1 MTTQDLGIARIGV
14 VADAEPAV
22 QGINRAKQ
30 AVSGLAVTV
39 EDSSK
44 RQVNATARQQQA
56 LQRQIDTLGLSREEL
71 IRWRIQNQTS
81 GDTAERLTQALE
93 RQIEKTQQLT
103 AARSVTGSTAATEA
117 ETRALEKQSA
127 IRDRLTTLLSTQRGQ
142 RILEAQGATVA
153 AGATDK
159 HSDAIK
165 RGGISLGQYNQAL
178 RTLPAQYTDIVTQI
192 AGGQN
197 LGLILLQQGGQI
209 KDSFGG
215 VQNALRA
222 VGSSAMA
229 FINPMTLTAA
239 ALAATAVA
247 AYQGSQEFVGYNAA
261 LLSSGNSAGVTA
273 AVLADL
279 AAQFDEMAGVTTGKA
294 ADALMQVASTGAFTA
309 EQMRVVAQAA
319 LEWSVATG
327 AAVEDTVKEF
337 VKLADD
343 PVKAIIELNNKMGSL
358 TDAQVQSIQIL
369 VDQGKHTEAVT
380 EAIRL
385 QAETLSERSEKMV
398 ANLGSL
404 ERSWRT
410 VRGAVLETWDAI
422 KAVGRE
428 TTNQD
433 LIKQLEGNLAGLEAR
448 SGLYS
453 SVGDKQR
460 QELMTKWRADLAKMR
475 EEQSKAAAG
484 GTASGQSAEQRRAI
498 EANAKLRDKNL
509 EEERAAAAKS
519 EKLSERL
526 ENLRTKFARDGVTDR
541 IAIAKAEARETEKYN
556 AEKAKQQSRGTG
568 GSGGGSGVNSA
579 RMAAAKADAARE
591 KEQIANSTRELQAQY
606 AAREISAN
614 DYYRK
619 LRELAKAGAT
629 QEEEAIRAQVAV
641 LDLQTGKRKESGAV
655 AIQRASLEEQLQKVQ
670 EGYASRLRV
679 ITSEETRA
687 TEKRVAAMRAY
698 REALHESTV
707 AMQAQFESIA
717 KRVGQGD
724 REFEVETKI
733 NEVLEDKA
741 KRLREIA
748 AARAAGGDAEIA
760 DSNEAAV
767 IAESRAKVEAIQQG
781 YRDLDAEQADALNGM
796 SAALKNY
803 ATESGNVAGQVQSAM
818 TSVFTGLEDVFVKA
832 ATTGKLSFKDMANSI
847 LADLAR
853 IAAKQAITGI
863 LGNVLGGLTG
873 GVGAAGASAVT
884 TGTQGI
890 TSSLAQSLIKGGK
903 ADGGYT
909 GPGGKYEPRGVV
921 HAGEVVWSQADVA
934 RAGGVG
940 AVEAMRLG
948 RQGYAAGGSP
958 GVASMAP
965 TKQGAPNVNVTIVG
979 GPEDATAESSMNQN
993 GDLDITVFMGR
1004 AEKFIAGNIANGRSP
1019 VTAALKGRLNVE
1031 DRK

>member
-1 MTTQDLGIARIGV
+1 MTDQVIGVARIV
-14 VADAEPAV
+14 VEADAEPAV
-22 QGINRAKQ
+22 QGTNRAKQ
-30 AVSGLAVTV
+30 AVTGLAATV

-44 RQVNATARQQQA
+44 KQVNATTRQVQA
-56 LQRQIDTLGLSREEL
+56 LQRQIDTLGLSREQL
-71 IRWRIQNQTS
+71 IQWRIQNQTS
-81 GDTAERLTQALE
+81 GDTAEKLTQALE
-93 RQIEKTQQLT
+93 RQIEKTRQLN
-103 AARSVTGSTAATEA
+103 AARNTTGTVSPTEA
-117 ETRALEKQSA
+117 ETRALEKQNA
-127 IRDRLTTLLSTQRGQ
+127 IRERLTTLLNTQRGQ
-142 RILEAQGATVA
+142 RILEAQGASASAV
-153 AGATDK
+153 ATDK
-159 HSDAIK
+159 HTAAVMK
-165 RGGISLGQYNQAL
+165 GGISLGQYNNAL
-178 RTLPAQYTDIVTQI
+178 RTLPAQYTDVITQI

-215 VQNALRA
+215 IQNALRA
-222 VGSSAMA
+222 VASSAA
-229 FINPMTLTAA
+229 SFINPMTVTAA

-247 AYQGSQEFVGYNAA
+247 AYQGSQEWVGYNAA
-261 LLSSGNSAGVTA
+261 LLTSGNSAGLTA
-273 AVLADL
+273 AALADL
-279 AAQFDEMAGVTTGKA
+279 AEQFDNMEGVTTGKA
-294 ADALMQVASTGAFTA
+294 ADALMSVASTGAFTA

-319 LEWSVATG
+319 LEWNVTTG
-327 AAVEDTVKEF
+327 AAVDDTVKQF
-337 VKLADD
+337 AKLADD
-343 PVKAIIELNNKMGSL
+343 PIKAIIELNNKMGLL
-358 TDAQVQSIQIL
+358 TDAQVRSIQIL
-369 VDQGKHTEAVT
+369 VEQGKHTEAVT

-385 QAETLSERSEKMV
+385 QAEMLSDRSSKMV
-398 ANLGSL
+398 ENLGTL
-404 ERSWRT
+404 ERSWRA
-410 VRGAVLETWDAI
+410 VRRVVAETWDAM
-422 KAVGRE
+422 KAVGRDD
-428 TTNQD
+428 TATDRIN
-433 LIKQLEGNLAGLEAR
+433 KQTRKLVEAEDALKYARTDRAKAAAQADVQEAKAALAQL
-448 SGLYS
+448 
-453 SVGDKQR
+453 QR
-460 QELMTKWRADLAKMR
+460 AQAA
-475 EEQSKAAAG
+475 AAAG
-484 GTASGQSAEQRRAI
+484 GTAPGQSAEQRRAI
-498 EANAKLRDKNL
+498 EANAKLREKNY
-509 EEERAAAAKS
+509 EEERAVAAKS

-526 ENLRTKFARDGVTDR
+526 ENLRTKLLRDGVTDR
-541 IAIAKAEARETEKYN
+541 LAIAKAEALETDKFN
-556 AEKAKQQSRGTG
+556 AEQEKKKKKSTG
-568 GSGGGSGVNSA
+568 DGGVNSA

-591 KEQIANSTRELQAQY
+591 REELSNSTRELQAQY

-619 LRELAKAGAT
+619 LRELAKTGAS
-629 QEEEAIRAQVAV
+629 QEEQAIRSQIAV

-670 EGYASRLRV
+670 SGYASRLRV
-679 ITSEETRA
+679 IASEETKA
-687 TEKRVAAMRAY
+687 TEKRVQAMRAY

-707 AMQAQFESIA
+707 AMQAQFDSIA

-724 REFEVETKI
+724 REYEVESKI
-733 NEVLEDKA
+733 NEVLADKA

-748 AARAAGGDAEIA
+748 AARAAGGDAEVA
-760 DSNEAAV
+760 DANEAAV
-767 IAESRAKVEAIQQG
+767 IEESKAKVEVIRQG
-781 YRDLDAEQADALNGM
+781 YRDLDAEQANALNGM

-803 ATESGNVAGQVQSAM
+803 ATESSNLAGQVQSAM
-818 TSVFTGLEDVFVKA
+818 SGVLTGLEDVFVKV

-853 IAAKQAITGI
+853 IAARQAVMGI
-863 LGNVLGGLTG
+863 VGSIMGGLTG

-909 GPGGKYEPRGVV
+909 GPGGKYEPKGVV

-948 RQGYAAGGSP
+948 KQGYAAGGSP

-1031 DRK
+1031 DRKG

>member
-1 MTTQDLGIARIGV
+1 MTDQIIGVARIV
-14 VADAEPAV
+14 VEADAEPAV
-22 QGINRAKQ
+22 QGTNRAKQ
-30 AVSGLAVTV
+30 AVSGLAATV

-44 RQVNATARQQQA
+44 RQVNATIRQQQA
-56 LQRQIDTLGLSREEL
+56 LQRQIETLGLSREEL

-93 RQIEKTQQLT
+93 RQIEKTRQLT
-103 AARSVTGSTAATEA
+103 SARSVTGSTAATEA

-127 IRDRLTTLLSTQRGQ
+127 IRDRLTTLLNTQRGQ
-142 RILEAQGATVA
+142 RILEAQGATAA

-165 RGGISLGQYNQAL
+165 RGGISLGQYNAAL

-215 VQNALRA
+215 VQNAFRG
-222 VGSSAMA
+222 VISSASA
-229 FINPMTLTAA
+229 LINPMTVTAA

-247 AYQGSQEFVGYNAA
+247 AYQGSQELVGYNAA
-261 LLSSGNSAGVTA
+261 LLGSGNSAGVTA
-273 AVLADL
+273 AALADL
-279 AAQFDEMAGVTTGKA
+279 AAQFDEMEGITTGKA

-309 EQMRVVAQAA
+309 EQMRVVAQAS

-327 AAVEDTVKEF
+327 AAVGDTVKEF

-343 PVKAIIELNNKMGSL
+343 PVKAIIELNNKMGLL

-369 VDQGKHTEAVT
+369 VAQGKHTEAVT

-385 QAETLSERSEKMV
+385 QAATLSDRSEKMV
-398 ANLGSL
+398 ENLGAL
-404 ERSWRT
+404 ERSWRA
-410 VRGAVLETWDAI
+410 VRSVVAETWDAM
-422 KAVGRE
+422 KAVGRDD
-428 TTNQD
+428 TATDRIN
-433 LIKQLEGNLAGLEAR
+433 KQTRKLVEAEDALKYAR
-448 SGLYS
+448 T
-453 SVGDKQR
+453 DRAKAAA
-460 QELMTKWRADLAKMR
+460 RADVEEAKAAIAQLQR
-475 EEQSKAAAG
+475 AQKAAAAG
-484 GTASGQSAEQRRAI
+484 GTAPGQSAEQRRAI

-509 EEERAAAAKS
+509 EEERAVAAKS
-519 EKLSERL
+519 EKLEERL
-526 ENLRTKFARDGVTDR
+526 QNLRTKFARDGVTDR
-541 IAIAKAEARETEKYN
+541 IAIAKAEALETEKYN
-556 AEKAKQQSRGTG
+556 DEQAKKQKKDKGDG
-568 GSGGGSGVNSA
+568 GVNSA

-591 KEQIANSTRELQAQY
+591 KEQLANSTRELQAQY

-619 LRELAKAGAT
+619 LRELAKTGAT
-629 QEEEAIRAQVAV
+629 QEEEAIRAQIAV

-679 ITSEETRA
+679 ITSEETQA

-698 REALHESTV
+698 REALQESTA

-724 REFEVETKI
+724 REFEIETKI
-733 NEVLEDKA
+733 NEVLSDKA

-748 AARAAGGDAEIA
+748 AARDAGGDSEVA
-760 DSNEAAV
+760 DANEAAV
-767 IAESRAKVEAIQQG
+767 IEEARAKVEVIRQG
-781 YRDLDAEQADALNGM
+781 YRDLDAEQANALNGM

-803 ATESGNVAGQVQSAM
+803 ATESSNVAGQVQSAM
-818 TSVFTGLEDVFVKA
+818 AGVFTGLEDVFVKA
-832 ATTGKLSFKDMANSI
+832 AETGKLSFKDMANSI

-853 IAAKQAITGI
+853 IAARQAVMGI
-863 LGNVLGGLTG
+863 VGSVMGGLTG
-873 GVGAAGASAVT
+873 GVGAAGASSVT

-890 TSSLAQSLIKGGK
+890 TSSLAQALIKGGK

-909 GPGGKYEPRGVV
+909 GPGGKYEPKGVV

-948 RQGYAAGGSP
+948 KQGYAAGGSP

-1031 DRK
+1031 DRKG